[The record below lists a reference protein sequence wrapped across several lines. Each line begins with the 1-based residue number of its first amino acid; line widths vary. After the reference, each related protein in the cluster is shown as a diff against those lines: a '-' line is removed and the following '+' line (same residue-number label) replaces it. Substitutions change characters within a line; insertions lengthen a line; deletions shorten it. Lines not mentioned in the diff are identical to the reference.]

1 MEAKRLLEMKRF
13 IAPIS
18 LIFLISLIGC
28 VNKSQKM
35 QNDSLS
41 KLEIYPRKDSIIT
54 PEGNYLVFLYITD
67 SSYLIKWGDSSK
79 FIVTSDTIEV
89 LGSGTLQIT
98 ESNKTAILLKQSC
111 GTNCQLGVILSLS
124 PVIYKKYTFI
134 EASDLTDNLIAYIPE
149 ATDSFL
155 VIENFVTG
163 EKKIINETNL
173 CPAAFK
179 GECIDSISIVNKQLY
194 IRWQGAKWSR
204 KQQDTKERIYN
215 LDI

>member
-1 MEAKRLLEMKRF
+1 MKRF

-28 VNKSQKM
+28 VNNSRKM

-41 KLEIYPRKDSIIT
+41 KVEIYPRKDSIIT
-54 PEGNYLVFLYITD
+54 SEGNYLVFLYITD
-67 SSYLIKWGDSSK
+67 SSYLIKWGDSLR
-79 FIVTSDTIEV
+79 FIITSDTIDV
-89 LGSGTLQIT
+89 LGSGTLQIA
-98 ESNKTAILLKQSC
+98 ESSKTSILLKQSC
-111 GTNCQLGVILSLS
+111 GTCCQLGIILSLS
-124 PVIYKKYTFI
+124 PVIYKKYIFV
-134 EASDLTDNLIAYIPE
+134 EAFDLTNNLIAYIPE
-149 ATDSFL
+149 GIDSFL

-163 EKKIINETNL
+163 KKKIINETDL

-194 IRWQGAKWSR
+194 IRWQGVKWSR
-204 KQQDTKERIYN
+204 KQQDTKERTYN